1 MYGHQ
6 DLPCMKGNHTFHH
19 GLYSPQRHGPESTW
33 TEWNSAHACKNKSNY
48 RASVR
53 TSSCTQTPTHAP
65 CPWSI
70 FPCMAKH
77 CESHESQKR
86 PVQLHIFTSYCIPVF
101 LFAWLKSVLHACICS
116 CSACYQSS
124 VHACFEVLDLVRCEA
139 LIRSESDCSQQRD
152 RSHNSGFLSP
162 GKTWRVLIFI
172 ILQAY
177 ACHACM

>member
-1 MYGHQ
+1 MHAWMDDEWVDTFNPWMEVLFWASNQ
-6 DLPCMKGNHTFHH
+6 TWTRHVTTCMQAQTIKKCMDNRWICMKGIPTFHH

-70 FPCMAKH
+70 QYHFFPCMAKH
-77 CESHESQKR
+77 CESRESQKR

-101 LFAWLKSVLHACICS
+101 CLH
-116 CSACYQSS
+116 
-124 VHACFEVLDLVRCEA
+124 D
-139 LIRSESDCSQQRD
+139 
-152 RSHNSGFLSP
+152 
-162 GKTWRVLIFI
+162 
-172 ILQAY
+172 
-177 ACHACM
+177 

>member
-1 MYGHQ
+1 MDMHEGI
-6 DLPCMKGNHTFHH
+6 PTFHH

-70 FPCMAKH
+70 QYHFFP
-77 CESHESQKR
+77 
-86 PVQLHIFTSYCIPVF
+86 LHGKTLRITWITEAACTTTHFHIVLYTCF

-116 CSACYQSS
+116 CNACYQSS

-172 ILQAY
+172 FLQAY